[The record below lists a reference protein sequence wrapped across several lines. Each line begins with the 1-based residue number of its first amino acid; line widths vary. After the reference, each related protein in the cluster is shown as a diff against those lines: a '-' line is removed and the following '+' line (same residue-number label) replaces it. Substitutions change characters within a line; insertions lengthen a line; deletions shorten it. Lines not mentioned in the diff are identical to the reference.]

1 MIEVD
6 KTSKLLKIETATKS
20 KLTGVNFDDIVF
32 GKTFTD
38 HMFMC
43 KYTDGKWQNPV
54 IQPFQ
59 QITLDPSASVL
70 HYGQAVFEGMKA
82 FKDDNGTVWL
92 FRPDENFKRLNRSA
106 HRLQIPEF
114 PENYFFEGL
123 QKLIS
128 LDSEWIKQGVGN
140 SLYVRP
146 FVFASQATVQAI
158 ASLEY
163 TFLII
168 CSPAK
173 SYYDGG
179 KINVL
184 VAEKYSRAANGGVG
198 FAKAAGNYAA
208 QFYPT
213 SEAMKKGFQQ
223 IIWTDSEKHKYLE
236 EAGTM
241 NIFFKIDGKLITSP
255 VNDRILDGV
264 TRKSII
270 TIAKDKGIDVEE
282 RPLSIDEVVDAHKTG
297 KLEEIFG
304 TGTAVVVLPI
314 SSFSY
319 KDVSYNL
326 SQKADLADSLKKE
339 LVAIQYNQIQD
350 RYDWT
355 VKVD

>member
-1 MIEVD
+1 
-6 KTSKLLKIETATKS
+6 
-20 KLTGVNFDDIVF
+20 
-32 GKTFTD
+32 
-38 HMFMC
+38 
-43 KYTDGKWQNPV
+43 
-54 IQPFQ
+54 
-59 QITLDPSASVL
+59 
-70 HYGQAVFEGMKA
+70 
-82 FKDDNGTVWL
+82 
-92 FRPDENFKRLNRSA
+92 
-106 HRLQIPEF
+106 
-114 PENYFFEGL
+114 
-123 QKLIS
+123 
-128 LDSEWIKQGVGN
+128 
-140 SLYVRP
+140 
-146 FVFASQATVQAI
+146 
-158 ASLEY
+158 
-163 TFLII
+163 
-168 CSPAK
+168 
-173 SYYDGG
+173 
-179 KINVL
+179 
-184 VAEKYSRAANGGVG
+184 
-198 FAKAAGNYAA
+198 
-208 QFYPT
+208 
-213 SEAMKKGFQQ
+213 
-223 IIWTDSEKHKYLE
+223 
-236 EAGTM
+236 M

>member
-1 MIEVD
+1 MKI
-6 KTSKLLKIETATKS
+6 TLSKKS
-20 KLTGVNFDDIVF
+20 KIGNVDFENLEF
-32 GKTFTD
+32 GKIFTD
-38 HMFMC
+38 HIFVSKYSKGQWSEGEIMPYGNFM
-43 KYTDGKWQNPV
+43 
-54 IQPFQ
+54 IS
-59 QITLDPSASVL
+59 PSARVF
-70 HYGQAVFEGMKA
+70 HYGQAIFEGMKC
-82 FKDDNGTVWL
+82 FKSEKNSLIL

-114 PENYFFEGL
+114 PEDYFFEGL

-128 LDSEWIKQGVGN
+128 LESEWIKKGVGN

-184 VAEKYSRAANGGVG
+184 VAENYSRAANGGVG

-213 SEAMKKGFQQ
+213 SEATKKGFQQ

-241 NIFFKIDGKLITSP
+241 NIFFKINGKLITSP
-255 VNDRILDGV
+255 LNDRILDGV

-270 TIAKDKGIDVEE
+270 TIAKDKGIGVEE
-282 RPLSIDEVVDAHKTG
+282 RLLSIDEVVEAHKTG

-319 KDVSYNL
+319 KDVSYSL
-326 SQKADLADSLKKE
+326 PQKADLAENLRKE
-339 LVAIQYNQIQD
+339 LQAIQYNQIQD
-350 RYDWT
+350 PYDWT